1 MTQKTIQL
9 DPDFLQP
16 EGGKKK
22 VSTKKPLA
30 NSDNKVKRKL
40 LKKIKDYQN
49 VEVKTDAKDFEDE
62 FNTSVKFLETLSQK
76 RTKKRLMKHNKT
88 IKNQPP
94 YGILKNG
101 KKPTYRNWKI
111 SGTSN
116 SMPAVETAIV
126 PAVETIAPAVETI
139 VPAVETIVPAVETIV
154 PAVETVVP
162 AVETAIVPAV
172 ETIVPAV
179 ETIVP
184 AVETAIVPAVETVVP
199 AVETAIVPK
208 NDKTRKR
215 KFKLGKQKN
224 KISVLIKD
232 RKTRKRVQDEHSQL
246 KQNDI
251 NKIKQYLKKQN
262 LLKAGSSAPNDVL
275 KQMYEQSILSGD
287 ITNRNENNLV
297 HNFLSSK

>member
-9 DPDFLQP
+9 DSDFLQP

-139 VPAVETIVPAVETIV
+139 VPAVETIVPAVET
-154 PAVETVVP
+154 
-162 AVETAIVPAV
+162 
-172 ETIVPAV
+172 
-179 ETIVP
+179 
-184 AVETAIVPAVETVVP
+184 
-199 AVETAIVPK
+199 AIVPK